1 MKSKLAIAAGLTVLS
16 LSLSGCSY
24 FYPHAGETPTPSS
37 SASNSTEP
45 SATPTPTT
53 PTLLKSATVEV
64 LDSSADLDNG
74 IQVIAHVLN
83 VNESDGVCTLT
94 VTSGA
99 DKKSVTAKSEPNI
112 TDTQCFPLNL
122 SVVGLTPGPATF
134 TVSYK
139 SSKYQGVSIATD
151 IVIP

>member
-1 MKSKLAIAAGLTVLS
+1 MKSKLALAAGLTVLS

-24 FYPHAGETPTPSS
+24 FYPHVGETPTPSA
-37 SASNSTEP
+37 SASNSADP

-53 PTLLKSATVEV
+53 PVVLKSATVEI
-64 LDSSADLDNG
+64 LDSSADIDGG

-83 VNESDGVCTLT
+83 VSESDGTCTLT

-99 DKKSVTAKSEPNI
+99 DKKTVTASAEPNI
-112 TDTQCFPLNL
+112 TDTQCFPLNI

-139 SSKYQGVSIATD
+139 SSKYQGVSLITSV
-151 IVIP
+151 VIP